1 MERLRAET
9 LAEHK
14 AAESHPLQRALAQGT
29 LPRALYVRHLA
40 QLRHVHAALDAAL
53 QSLAPVHTGI
63 GTVLRPEHLQTSYLD
78 DDLAYLGAT
87 TADRA
92 VVPATVR
99 LVEAITRMAET
110 DPLAILG
117 CHYVLEGS
125 NNGSKFL
132 ARVVQRAYNLPPGR
146 GTRYMDP
153 YGDRQ
158 KEVWSQFKLDMNTIG
173 FSTEQADA
181 LVAAAKV
188 MFKAMADMGDD
199 LLETYPLAGAPAS
212 PATH

>member
-1 MERLRAET
+1 MDRLRAET

-14 AAESHPLQRALAQGT
+14 AAESHPLQRALALGT

-40 QLRHVHAALDAAL
+40 QLRHVHAALDSAL
-53 QSLAPVHTGI
+53 QSLAPVHAAI

-87 TADRA
+87 AEERA
-92 VVPATVR
+92 VVSATVR
-99 LVEAITRMAET
+99 LVEAIDRMAEG

-117 CHYVLEGS
+117 YHYVLEGS

-132 ARVVQRAYNLPPGR
+132 ARVVQRAYDLPPGR

-158 KEVWSQFKLDMNTIG
+158 KEVWAQFKTDMNAVG

-181 LVAAAKV
+181 LVASAKV
-188 MFKAMADMGDD
+188 MFGAIAEMGDD
-199 LLETYPLAGAPAS
+199 LLVAHPLAAASSPAS
-212 PATH
+212 H